1 MPGKEEIIMDLSGIT
16 FLPARKLAEIQKQR
30 YEQDMLGGSLRLINV
45 TPELAEELELVDIKA
60 E

>member
-1 MPGKEEIIMDLSGIT
+1 MDLSGIT